1 MLRNFLFKQ
10 ALTLLFVLIG
20 LATEAQCNLSINAYS
35 SNVAH
40 STQLSV
46 SGTASSSYTWH
57 FGDGSADS
65 LTPVP
70 FVSHQY
76 ADTGQYAVCVYG
88 IDSNTFCRDT
98 ACQTLALSC
107 NLSGSVGYQVDSVGN
122 LTLKVVP
129 SSADVLGFIYTV
141 YYLNNIISYRDTTQS
156 DSIKVHLTG
165 GQYIAQIILV
175 SIAGCVDT
183 IVSDTFSVG
192 GAASVCRMLQQ
203 GIPQGQ
209 DAYIRS
215 DLPNINFGLSPDVL
229 SEQWFYEN
237 SFTNSEVRGLIK
249 FDLSSVPQGSAI
261 SSGILS
267 LYADATT
274 ANSGNG
280 YPGQPTY
287 GGNNAS
293 ILQRIAAPWN
303 QLTVTWNNQPNV
315 SNTGAIAVPQSSST
329 AQNYTL
335 DITSLLN
342 FWVQYP
348 DSNFGVMLSMPNSS
362 AFNNLVF
369 CSSAHPDSA
378 LRPAVNFCYTPPANS
393 CNTYFSYS
401 NNGDSVLFF
410 NQSGSVDSLKWH
422 FDDGDSSLLS
432 NPVHYFNSNGYH
444 AVQLISTTNGISC
457 SETEQVNV
465 TGIVNDTLCGVVFY
479 DVDRDNLYDN
489 NDFPLTGAEVIID
502 GVTYLTDGAG
512 FYHVPVGGGGHY
524 IKIGPSIY
532 TQQYPTAPENYAIS
546 TTNQD
551 YICGLD
557 FAMGNSNA
565 AAIFNA
571 GSTLN
576 SGLSIYPNPLQGNT
590 FTLKATGIQPGSPV
604 TISVEDI
611 LGRTVTVESPESATG
626 VFVVNIASSIGSG
639 VYTVRC
645 KTVSQQMAVRL
656 VIAR

>member
-1 MLRNFLFKQ
+1 MLRTFLYRYG
-10 ALTLLFVLIG
+10 LILIG
-20 LATEAQCNLSINAYS
+20 SLIILAAQAQCSLSINAYS
-35 SNVAH
+35 NNVTH
-40 STQLSV
+40 PVLLSV

-57 FGDGSADS
+57 FDDGNADS
-65 LTPVP
+65 LTTSP
-70 FVSHQY
+70 FILHQY
-76 ADTGQYAVCVYG
+76 ADTGQYTLCVYG
-88 IDSNTFCRDT
+88 VDSVTMCRDT
-98 ACQTLALSC
+98 ACQLLNLSC
-107 NLSGSVGYQVDSVGN
+107 NISGSLGHQIDSAGN
-122 LTLKVVP
+122 LVLTITP
-129 SSADVLGFIYTV
+129 SNQAAFFIYTV
-141 YYLNNIISYRDTTQS
+141 YNSNNVIAYRDTSQS
-156 DSIKVHLTG
+156 DSIHVYLAG
-165 GQYIAQIILV
+165 GQYIAQIMLV
-175 SIAGCVDT
+175 SLAGCMDT
-183 IVSDTFSVG
+183 IVSDTINING
-192 GAASVCRMLQQ
+192 LASICRVLQQ

-209 DAYIRS
+209 SAYIRS

-229 SEQWFYEN
+229 AQRWFYQN
-237 SFTNSEVRGLIK
+237 NFTNSEVRGLIK
-249 FDLSSVPQGSAI
+249 FDLSSVPQGSIIIGATI
-261 SSGILS
+261 T
-267 LYADATT
+267 LYADTTT

-287 GGNNAS
+287 GSNNGS
-293 ILQRIAAPWN
+293 ILQRVISPWN
-303 QLTVTWNNQPNV
+303 QLAVTWNSQPLVTDNG
-315 SNTGAIAVPQSSST
+315 SILVPQSTST
-329 AQNYTL
+329 AENYTL
-335 DITSLLN
+335 DISSLLN
-342 FWVQYP
+342 FWVQNP
-348 DSNFGVMLSMPNSS
+348 DSNFGVMLSMTNSS
-362 AFNNLVF
+362 AYNNLIF
-369 CSSAHPDSA
+369 CSGAHPDSA
-378 LRPAVNFCYTPPANS
+378 LRPAINFCYTPPPNS

-410 NQSGSVDSLKWH
+410 NQSGSFDSLKWH

-444 AVQLISTTNGISC
+444 AVQLISSTNGISC

-465 TGIVNDTLCGVVFY
+465 TGIINDTLCGVVFY

-546 TTNQD
+546 TANQD

-626 VFVVNIASSIGSG
+626 VFVVNIASSLGSG
-639 VYTVRC
+639 IYTVRC
-645 KTVSQQMAVRL
+645 KTVLQQMAARL